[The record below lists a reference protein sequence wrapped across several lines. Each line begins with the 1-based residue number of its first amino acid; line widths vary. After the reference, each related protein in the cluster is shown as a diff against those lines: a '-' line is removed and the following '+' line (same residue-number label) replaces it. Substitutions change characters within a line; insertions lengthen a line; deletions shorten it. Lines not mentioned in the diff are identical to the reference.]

1 MKTKYEKFLQ
11 HLIYGLDEP
20 KKTFMTHHGIG
31 FHKDPFSLKGKLLSA
46 TKIFLSDD
54 FMNKDLP
61 KWNREEM
68 KRADKEIDTTYIC
81 NACGGSG
88 HSGARTKS

>member
-20 KKTFMTHHGIG
+20 KKTFMTHHRIG

-61 KWNREEM
+61 H
-68 KRADKEIDTTYIC
+68 
-81 NACGGSG
+81 GS
-88 HSGARTKS
+88 